1 MCRVPWPPP
10 PSRRSHEDR
19 CFCRSP
25 AGQEVIPPLPERS
38 TQRPHVFLDVEGNK
52 KTQGV
57 NAQPAAKVPV
67 LSPHTLRL
75 LLVWLRPAGL
85 GLSQSPLPRTGASCN
100 SPAPPHPL
108 WAAMG
113 RPATGRLILG
123 LFPLWRSASAHPL
136 PSCRPPP
143 PQAAWSW
150 SCLMTWHPWRSPTSA
165 TAAPVRSCTWGSCG
179 RHVGQLQLGSSG
191 GNARALHHAFFSG
204 ATCAHR
210 PALPCPA
217 LAACTPPQ
225 AHAPSCRAQ
234 SPATCRG
241 RQRFVQGDGNPPAS
255 EGHGGGRRA
264 VPQVCGGG
272 GGRGGGGGD
281 RHRHPAPA
289 ATRGGGRQRASL
301 APAPRPTLPAA
312 TGKVPMCRRTL
323 GGTSWPSACPPAATG
338 KVST

>member
-1 MCRVPWPPP
+1 M
-10 PSRRSHEDR
+10 
-19 CFCRSP
+19 
-25 AGQEVIPPLPERS
+25 
-38 TQRPHVFLDVEGNK
+38 
-52 KTQGV
+52 
-57 NAQPAAKVPV
+57 
-67 LSPHTLRL
+67 
-75 LLVWLRPAGL
+75 
-85 GLSQSPLPRTGASCN
+85 SQSPLPRTGASCN

-272 GGRGGGGGD
+272 GGGGGPTGPPPPPRARGGAHAARGGPPRPAPPPPPPPPPPPRPPARPRARPRG
-281 RHRHPAPA
+281 PAPA

-323 GGTSWPSACPPAATG
+323 GGTSWPSHRPSTRVPRPSACPPAATG